1 MHFNYVSGHNV
12 LILICNYKLVNNGLD
27 LSLNN
32 KKGTDLTKN
41 VKCEKVEKIDVVVV
55 IENQ

>member
-32 KKGTDLTKN
+32 KKGTDLTKERKMRKGREDRCSCCN
-41 VKCEKVEKIDVVVV
+41 
-55 IENQ
+55 

>member
-12 LILICNYKLVNNGLD
+12 LILNYKLVNNGLG